1 MWRLGDLRRKEVI
14 NIRDGA
20 RLGYVAD
27 VEIDEVEGR
36 IEALVVPGQGRM
48 LGFLGQEED
57 YIISWDEI
65 ETVGEDVVLVS
76 VVMPDRRPPGKK
88 ERRRRVRK
96 RYS

>member
-27 VEIDEVEGR
+27 VEIDEVQGR

-48 LGFLGQEED
+48 FGFLGQEED
-57 YIISWDEI
+57 YIIGWDEI

-76 VVMPDRRPPGKK
+76 VVMPDRRPTGKK
-88 ERRRRVRK
+88 ERRHRARR
-96 RYS
+96 RYG